1 MRRTSTQEK
10 YSIETMARPSRNS
23 YTAYALKNYSQK
35 DMLSVQVAMAIAST
49 DLRAPYGE
57 KDITAFDGTNIIFL

>member
-1 MRRTSTQEK
+1 
-10 YSIETMARPSRNS
+10 MARPSRNS

-35 DMLSVQVAMAIAST
+35 DMLSVQVAMAIASR